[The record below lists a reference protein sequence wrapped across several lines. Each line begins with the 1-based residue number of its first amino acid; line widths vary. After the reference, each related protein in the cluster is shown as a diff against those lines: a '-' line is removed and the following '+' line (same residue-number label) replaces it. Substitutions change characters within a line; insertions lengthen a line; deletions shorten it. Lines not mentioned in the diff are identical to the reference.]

1 MTDHPASGPLPEVWA
16 ALGGTADDLHRLTVT
31 GPPAVLRSAF
41 PVTAAAAAAVGAS
54 LLAATVGSGRAVG
67 LDTRGLAVAVRSE
80 RHLRRDGE
88 SPGSPFDP
96 LSAFHRTA
104 DGWVRLHANYPW
116 HRAAALSVL
125 GCVEAHAPAAIA
137 ERRAVELE
145 DALHAAGGVG
155 AAVRT
160 EAEWLAEG
168 PAPSLVENRG
178 LGPAPPR
185 PVRRPRVLD
194 LTRVIAGPVAT
205 RTLAAHGADVLRLDP
220 PDRPEIPMQ
229 AWDTLPGKR
238 SALLD
243 LRSHRAALE
252 ELLAEADVV
261 VGGYRP
267 GALDAFGLAPE
278 SLAERHP
285 GLVVVTLSAWGHRGR
300 WAGRRGFRQPGP
312 GRLRDRAGRGVR
324 GRPGRIAG
332 PAARPRHRLP
342 GRRGR
347 APRAGPPADAGR
359 HPPRP
364 ARAGRH
370 RPLAAGPP
378 AGGGTRGRG
387 GPGAAPGG
395 AGRAGRTADPGRSTG
410 VGRRGAADLA
420 SPGAGVRRGPAGLR
434 SRCCTTLTTLPSGP
448 DEDPAH
454 TAWASVV
461 SAVRRSRGGT
471 V

>member
-1 MTDHPASGPLPEVWA
+1 MTDHPATGPLPEVWA

-54 LLAATVGSGRAVG
+54 LLAATVGSDRAVG

-168 PAPSLVENRG
+168 PAPPLVENRG
-178 LGPAPPR
+178 LGLAPPR

-300 WAGRRGFRQPGP
+300 WAGRRGFDSLVQAACGIALAEGSADAPGALPAQLLDHATGYLAAAGALLALDRQRTLGGTHHVRLALAGTARWLQDLPRAAEP
-312 GRLRDRAGRGVR
+312 VAEVDPAPHLVELDAPDGRLTLAAPPGSVDGVPLTWPAPAPAF
-324 GRPGRIAG
+324 G
-332 PAARPRHRLP
+332 AARPVF
-342 GRRGR
+342 
-347 APRAGPPADAGR
+347 
-359 HPPRP
+359 
-364 ARAGRH
+364 
-370 RPLAAGPP
+370 
-378 AGGGTRGRG
+378 
-387 GPGAAPGG
+387 GPGAA
-395 AGRAGRTADPGRSTG
+395 
-410 VGRRGAADLA
+410 RR
-420 SPGAGVRRGPAGLR
+420 
-434 SRCCTTLTTLPSGP
+434 
-448 DEDPAH
+448 
-454 TAWASVV
+454 
-461 SAVRRSRGGT
+461 
-471 V
+471 